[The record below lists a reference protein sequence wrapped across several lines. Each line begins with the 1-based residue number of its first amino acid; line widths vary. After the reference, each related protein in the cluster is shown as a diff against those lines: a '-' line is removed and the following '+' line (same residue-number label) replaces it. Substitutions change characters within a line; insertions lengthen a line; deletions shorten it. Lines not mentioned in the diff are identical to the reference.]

1 MTASEGTQTQ
11 EQAAGQRRLTPG
23 RQSAIV
29 RVLQVA
35 MAGMVGVGVLTG
47 NGGVAVNAGVGLAV
61 TFLPNVLARRFD
73 VTLNVGLVLWI
84 TTAMFL
90 HALGTLSI
98 PGVDFTLYSGT
109 WWWDH
114 VTHALSSSLVAG
126 AALATL
132 LALQQYSTAIRLPP
146 RFMFVAILLFVM
158 AFGVVWELVEFYIGV
173 VSSLLGAE
181 DVLTQYG
188 LEDSVLDLF
197 YNTMGGLV
205 VATFGATRLADVSTQ
220 LADRMRARSADQ

>member
-11 EQAAGQRRLTPG
+11 EQPTGQRRLTPA
-23 RQSAIV
+23 RQSTIV

-35 MAGMVGVGVLTG
+35 MAGMVGVGVVTG

-126 AALATL
+126 VAYATVRALDEHTEF
-132 LALQQYSTAIRLPP
+132 IHMPP
-146 RFMFVAILLFVM
+146 RFLFAFMLVFVM
-158 AFGVVWELVEFYIGV
+158 AFGVAWELLEFYISVGAG
-173 VSSLLGAE
+173 LLGA
-181 DVLTQYG
+181 DTVLTQYG
-188 LEDSVLDLF
+188 LDDTLLDLF
-197 YNTMGGLV
+197 YNSIGGLL
-205 VATFGATRLADVSTQ
+205 VALFGATYLSGVSGQ
-220 LADRMRARSADQ
+220 LAERLDTAPAKR